1 MTLVLPGPY
10 KGLRIGLFGGTFN
23 PAHSGHRHLA
33 IMAMQ
38 RLQLDW
44 VWWIPAA
51 GNPLKTDQN
60 AYGTR
65 FASASRLA
73 AHPRMRVTDLEVQLG
88 TRYSYDTLRALLPR
102 VRGGEFIWLMGA
114 DNLRHFHKWGH
125 WEEIAHLLP
134 IAVIARP
141 GDARL
146 ARLSK
151 FARRFSQNRMRTAN
165 AAAFTRKQLPAW
177 VYLPT
182 PLDSASS
189 TNLRSKMKSRNPFRR
204 KNIPVSALPKAD

>member
-1 MTLVLPGPY
+1 MTLILPGPY

-23 PAHSGHRHLA
+23 PAHSGHRHVAL
-33 IMAMQ
+33 MALQ

-51 GNPLKTDQN
+51 GNPLKTEQN
-60 AYGTR
+60 SFAAR
-65 FASASRLA
+65 FASASRMA

-88 TRYSYDTLRALLPR
+88 TRYSHDTLKALLPR
-102 VRGGEFIWLMGA
+102 VQGGHFVWLMGA
-114 DNLRHFHKWGH
+114 DNLRYFHRWGH
-125 WEEIAHLLP
+125 WDDIAQSIP

-151 FARRFSQNRMRTAN
+151 FARRFADRRVAPE
-165 AAAFTRKQLPAW
+165 AASAFYRHEPPAW
-177 VYLPT
+177 SYLPT
-182 PLDSASS
+182 PLHTASS
-189 TNLRSKMKSRNPFRR
+189 TQLRHEARSRNPFLR
-204 KNIPVSALPKAD
+204 ITQSPKDTV

>member
-1 MTLVLPGPY
+1 MSLILPGPY

-33 IMAMQ
+33 DLALQ

-44 VWWIPAA
+44 IWWIPAA
-51 GNPLKTDQN
+51 GNPLKSKGNSFDS
-60 AYGTR
+60 R
-65 FASASRLA
+65 FASAVRMA
-73 AHPRMRVTDLEVQLG
+73 DHPRMRVTDIEVQLG

-102 VRGGEFIWLMGA
+102 VKGGEFVWLMGA
-114 DNLRHFHKWGH
+114 DNLRNFHKWGH
-125 WEEIAHLLP
+125 WDDLAQLVP

-151 FARRFSQNRMRTAN
+151 FAHRFSDFRLPSH
-165 AAAFTRKQLPAW
+165 AAAALTKHELPAW
-177 VYLPT
+177 SYLPT
-182 PLDSASS
+182 QLHTASS
-189 TNLRSKMKSRNPFRR
+189 THIRRQTRARNPFR
-204 KNIPVSALPKAD
+204 PKPQH

>member
-1 MTLVLPGPY
+1 MTFVLPGPY

-33 IMAMQ
+33 LMAMQ

-44 VWWIPAA
+44 VWWLPAA

-60 AYGTR
+60 SFDAR
-65 FASASRLA
+65 FASAQRLA
-73 AHPRMRVTDLEVQLG
+73 DHPRMRVSDIEVQLG
-88 TRYSYDTLRALLPR
+88 TRYSYDTLRKLLPR
-102 VRGGEFIWLMGA
+102 LKGGEFVWLMGA
-114 DNLRHFHKWGH
+114 DNLRYFHKWGH
-125 WEEIAHLLP
+125 WEDIASLLP
-134 IAVIARP
+134 IAVVARP

-151 FARRFSQNRMRTAN
+151 FAHRFANARMRPEN
-165 AAAFTRKQLPAW
+165 AAAFSRKSPPAW

-182 PLDSASS
+182 PLHTASS
-189 TNLRSKMKSRNPFRR
+189 TNLRRKMQARNPFRR
-204 KNIPVSALPKAD
+204 TPK

>member
-1 MTLVLPGPY
+1 MTLILPGPY

-33 IMAMQ
+33 LLALQ

-51 GNPLKTDQN
+51 GNPLKEEKN
-60 AYGTR
+60 SFEAR
-65 FASASRLA
+65 FASAERMA
-73 AHPRMRVTDLEVQLG
+73 HHPRMRVTDIERQLG

-102 VRGGEFIWLMGA
+102 VGGGEFIWLMGA
-114 DNLRHFHKWGH
+114 DNLRYFHRWGH
-125 WEEIAHLLP
+125 WDDLAQLIP

-151 FARRFSQNRMRTAN
+151 FAHRFADYRLRPNM
-165 AAAFTRKQLPAW
+165 AAAFSSHRLPTW
-177 VYLPT
+177 TYLPT
-182 PLDSASS
+182 PLHTASS
-189 TNLRSKMKSRNPFRR
+189 TNLRRKALARNPFRR
-204 KNIPVSALPKAD
+204 ADQ

>member
-1 MTLVLPGPY
+1 MSLVLPGPY

-33 IMAMQ
+33 LLAME

-51 GNPLKTDQN
+51 GIPLKTEGN
-60 AYGTR
+60 SFESRY
-65 FASASRLA
+65 ASAARVA
-73 AHPRMRVTDLEVQLG
+73 AHPRMRVSDIEVQLG
-88 TRYSYDTLRALLPR
+88 TRYTYDTLKALLPR
-102 VRGGEFIWLMGA
+102 VEGGHFIWLMGA
-114 DNLRHFHKWGH
+114 DNLKNFHKWGN
-125 WEEIAHLLP
+125 WEDLATLIP

-151 FARRFSQNRMRTAN
+151 FAQRFSQKRLNPKL
-165 AAAFTRKQLPAW
+165 AAAFYRYQPPVWT
-177 VYLPT
+177 YLPT
-182 PLDSASS
+182 PLHSASS
-189 TNLRSKMKSRNPFRR
+189 TNLRRKSVARNPFRR
-204 KNIPVSALPKAD
+204 RG

>member
-1 MTLVLPGPY
+1 MSFVLPGPY

-33 IMAMQ
+33 LMAMQ

-44 VWWIPAA
+44 VWWLPAA

-60 AYGTR
+60 SFEAR
-65 FASASRLA
+65 FASAQRLA
-73 AHPRMRVTDLEVQLG
+73 QHPRMRVSDIEVQLG
-88 TRYSYDTLRALLPR
+88 TRYSYDTLRKMLPR
-102 VRGGEFIWLMGA
+102 LKGGEFVWLMGA
-114 DNLRHFHKWGH
+114 DNLRYFHKWGH
-125 WEEIAHLLP
+125 WEDIASLLP

-151 FARRFSQNRMRTAN
+151 FAHRFSNARMRPES
-165 AAAFTRKQLPAW
+165 AAAFPRHTPPAW

-182 PLDSASS
+182 PLHTASS
-189 TNLRSKMKSRNPFRR
+189 TNIRNKMQARNPFRR
-204 KNIPVSALPKAD
+204 APK